1 LAELLS
7 LRRVVSLLLCLLLL
21 CCPLSGQAVGI
32 SEEAAPATVFTFEM
46 EEEASGEEGS
56 VPETGEAEW
65 LQLSVCCL
73 LFTIAII
80 LFLKNKQKVK

>member
-1 LAELLS
+1 ME
-7 LRRVVSLLLCLLLL
+7 
-21 CCPLSGQAVGI
+21 
-32 SEEAAPATVFTFEM
+32 APATVFTFEM

-80 LFLKNKQKVK
+80 LFLKSKQKVK